1 MFRGTKYALKDKFT
15 AINEG
20 WMLDKRSIWILE
32 LRAYQAALIEAIDIS
47 FRDTAKGVVAS

>member
-15 AINEG
+15 AITEG

-32 LRAYQAALIEAIDIS
+32 LRTYQAALI
-47 FRDTAKGVVAS
+47 

>member
-32 LRAYQAALIEAIDIS
+32 LRTYQAALI
-47 FRDTAKGVVAS
+47 